1 MTMVDI
7 LNKVI
12 EQEGLTKTEL
22 AKRMGISRQALS
34 KMMKQQDIRV
44 STVIK
49 IIRPLGYEFIIEK
62 RRNHK

>member
-62 RRNHK
+62 RRNHR